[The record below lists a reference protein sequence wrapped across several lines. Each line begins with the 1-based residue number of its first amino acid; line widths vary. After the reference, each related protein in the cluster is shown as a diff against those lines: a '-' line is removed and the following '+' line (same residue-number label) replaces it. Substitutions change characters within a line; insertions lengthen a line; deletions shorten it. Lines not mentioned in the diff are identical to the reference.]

1 MMRFHR
7 LAVAALGALLCGHL
21 LVQPVVAEGNKQG
34 AFTARR
40 SLGLLFIGS
49 SLLLTK
55 QGFDFRSEADELY
68 AKYKEAKRREEADR
82 LYTRTNN
89 RDVKSQVSW
98 ALAAAFALSGTRLI
112 LSKTKGVRRMAKVA
126 KAPRVEPGFLLEPQI
141 EPRRIGLHLKRRFF

>member
-7 LAVAALGALLCGHL
+7 VAGAALGALLCGHL
-21 LVQPVVAEGNKQG
+21 LVQPIVAEGNKQS

-40 SLGLLFIGS
+40 SLGFLFIGS

-55 QGFDFRSEADELY
+55 QGFDFRSEADDLY
-68 AKYKEAKRREEADR
+68 VKYKRAGTSEEADR

-112 LSKTKGVRRMAKVA
+112 LSKTEGGRRMAKVA
-126 KAPRVEPGFLLEPQI
+126 KAPRVAPGFSFEPQI
-141 EPRRIGLHLKRRFF
+141 EPRRVGLHLKRRFF